1 MAGPAGQVLRRLP
14 PTLPAQLCSPGL
26 PGGPQHPHPPGTG
39 ETQEGTWGGCRE
51 GRHDHRRGDANCWSL
66 GNAAA
71 PGSLQAVGQ
80 QPWGSEW
87 DRMSRTG
94 SGGISAAPWGPNV
107 PSGQSAGSDPKSAQQ
122 GHMGLA
128 GGLAGC

>member
-1 MAGPAGQVLRRLP
+1 M
-14 PTLPAQLCSPGL
+14 
-26 PGGPQHPHPPGTG
+26 
-39 ETQEGTWGGCRE
+39 
-51 GRHDHRRGDANCWSL
+51 
-66 GNAAA
+66 
-71 PGSLQAVGQ
+71 GQ

-128 GGLAGC
+128 EGLAGC